1 MPRFFH
7 TFFINFPCLCR
18 RFNWEEALLS
28 VYKGTLQ
35 YISHAS
41 RLIIQR
47 SCCSMASA
55 RPSRCFVGFSDKS
68 WNLIGILEKGHCHEH
83 EGNGGQTTTPAITCL
98 LDLRIGSQHYQKW
111 IASWSW
117 IRDSVQKFPLESSES
132 ESCSA
137 SWCSPRQA
145 TRSVWCF
152 SWPKKMRDESD
163 IRGKGSYSW
172 SYMAIK
178 KNRRNSGKPISPGN
192 LWLGSVHGYC
202 WWKTSCIKIASNEY
216 LC

>member
-35 YISHAS
+35 YVSHAS

-68 WNLIGILEKGHCHEH
+68 WNLIGITETGHCHEH
-83 EGNGGQTTTPAITCL
+83 AGNGGQTTTPAIKCL
-98 LDLRIGSQHYQKW
+98 PDLRIGSQRYQKW

-117 IRDSVQKFPLESSES
+117 IRDWNHRNRNPAPPVDVLL
-132 ESCSA
+132 A
-137 SWCSPRQA
+137 RQ
-145 TRSVWCF
+145 TKSVWCF
-152 SWPKKMRDESD
+152 SWQKTLDESD
-163 IRGKGSYSW
+163 SRGNGSYSW

-178 KNRRNSGKPISPGN
+178 KTNRRNSSKPISPGN